1 MKKVMNNIEVSK
13 TTVNK
18 SNKKNVCNFIS
29 SECRINGGGNFV
41 VRIFFKK
48 KLGGGKLEIMRVDNK

>member
-1 MKKVMNNIEVSK
+1 MNNIEVSK

-18 SNKKNVCNFIS
+18 SNKKNVSNFIS

-48 KLGGGKLEIMRVDNK
+48 KLGGGKLEIMRGGQ